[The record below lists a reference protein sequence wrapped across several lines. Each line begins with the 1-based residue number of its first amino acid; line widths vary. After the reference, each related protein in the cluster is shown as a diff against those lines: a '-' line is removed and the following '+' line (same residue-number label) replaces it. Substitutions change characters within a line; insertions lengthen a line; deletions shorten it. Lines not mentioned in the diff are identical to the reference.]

1 MNFVENEKLKD
12 NVKAVSVG
20 SITEDVE
27 LFKKSLKENNYS
39 VSFYFEYSKNGI
51 NKIENFAY
59 ANATLDEDTS
69 KSMLQRFIYTFK
81 ESKLNK
87 KQIQKFD
94 ILKNN
99 KDTIYYLNKNERNN
113 SKSLVEKLEDD
124 NFVPSEDLTVLG
136 NLENVKGAIAKV
148 CIGTNDPYY
157 LFIKVDNFNA
167 FKKKRLSSGFMG
179 NLTNDGI
186 EKLDDNHL
194 YFGIKN
200 NISFYYSQGVYII
213 NTHSDFEKMLFLSSE
228 YNSIAK
234 ENIKH
239 LKTDFPDVFKNIDKI
254 DEALKGKS
262 SSIFTRMLA
271 RVSISSLKERF
282 KEENIQQTF
291 NDIDEEIINNKKFH
305 DSFKGLE
312 MDKKDL
318 TITYSEEGKFGFAA
332 LLSDRPSRT
341 ILLKRDFM
349 E

>member
-1 MNFVENEKLKD
+1 MENEESKD
-12 NVKAVSVG
+12 EVKTVSAD
-20 SITEDVE
+20 SINGDAE

-39 VSFYFEYSKNGI
+39 VSFYFEYSKNGM
-51 NKIENFAY
+51 NNMENFAY
-59 ANATLDEDTS
+59 ANATLDDDTS

-81 ESKLNK
+81 ESKVNK
-87 KQIQKFD
+87 NQIQKFD

-99 KDTIYYLNKNERNN
+99 RDTIYYLNKNERAN
-113 SKSLVEKLEDD
+113 SKSLVKKLEDD

-148 CIGTNDPYY
+148 CIGTNSPYY
-157 LFIKVDNFNA
+157 LFMKVDNFNA

-179 NLTNDGI
+179 NLTNDGV

-228 YNSIAK
+228 YDAVAK
-234 ENIKH
+234 DNIKH
-239 LKTDFPDVFKNIDKI
+239 LKTDFSNVFKNIDEI
-254 DEALKGKS
+254 DKGLEGKS
-262 SSIFTRMLA
+262 SSIFTRMMA
-271 RVSISSLKERF
+271 RISLDSLKERF
-282 KEENIQQTF
+282 NEENIQQTF
-291 NDIDEEIINNKKFH
+291 NDIDKEIINNKKFH
-305 DSFKGLE
+305 DSFKGLDI
-312 MDKKDL
+312 DKKDL

-332 LLSDRPSRT
+332 LLSDRPART
-341 ILLKRDFM
+341 ILLKRDFL